1 MIMLALT
8 ALAACQPKTEKVPA
22 IDMTDLDLTVAPGD
36 DFYRY
41 ANGGWMQK
49 NPLKPEYAR
58 FGSGRTVRG
67 GGGIRPDI
75 LIDVDTTEYSQ
86 YQAQLIRRGVV
97 NEYVGVLMDSRR
109 DSLQR
114 LYPTF
119 ERFDEAFEIDDATLC
134 GLTEL
139 GAERG
144 VAPDEAGF
152 AVSAE
157 LLRVQ
162 LKALVAQRLFG
173 TEGYYRVVNRLRS
186 EAFREAVSLLEAW
199 EQQGRPLLE
208 NRK

>member
-58 FGSGRTVRG
+58 F
-67 GGGIRPDI
+67 
-75 LIDVDTTEYSQ
+75 
-86 YQAQLIRRGVV
+86 
-97 NEYVGVLMDSRR
+97 
-109 DSLQR
+109 
-114 LYPTF
+114 
-119 ERFDEAFEIDDATLC
+119 DEAFEIDDATLR

-199 EQQGRPLLE
+199 EQRGRPLLE

>member
-1 MIMLALT
+1 MLALT

-58 FGSGRTVRG
+58 FGSFDMLRENNVAR
-67 GGGIRPDI
+67 
-75 LIDVDTTEYSQ
+75 L
-86 YQAQLIRRGVV
+86 
-97 NEYVGVLMDSRR
+97 NELFAEMAEMS
-109 DSLQR
+109 
-114 LYPTF
+114 P
-119 ERFDEAFEIDDATLC
+119 EA
-134 GLTEL
+134 
-139 GAERG
+139 G

-199 EQQGRPLLE
+199 EQRGRPLLE

>member
-1 MIMLALT
+1 MIFTGNIYIYIYRILQIFGTYSANIPYGFG
-8 ALAACQPKTEKVPA
+8 AEKA
-22 IDMTDLDLTVAPGD
+22 DTVT
-36 DFYRY
+36 FFCL
-41 ANGGWMQK
+41 
-49 NPLKPEYAR
+49 PLPL
-58 FGSGRTVRG
+58 GRV
-67 GGGIRPDI
+67 
-75 LIDVDTTEYSQ
+75 
-86 YQAQLIRRGVV
+86 
-97 NEYVGVLMDSRR
+97 RR
-109 DSLQR
+109 DTLQR

-119 ERFDEAFEIDDATLC
+119 ERFDEAFEIDDATLR

-186 EAFREAVSLLEAW
+186 EAFREAVSLLKAW
-199 EQQGRPLLE
+199 EQRGRPLLE

>member
-1 MIMLALT
+1 MRRYDDAVRDSLD
-8 ALAACQPKTEKVPA
+8 AAAPA
-22 IDMTDLDLTVAPGD
+22 FRTL
-36 DFYRY
+36 R
-41 ANGGWMQK
+41 
-49 NPLKPEYAR
+49 
-58 FGSGRTVRG
+58 SGRTVRG

-119 ERFDEAFEIDDATLC
+119 ERFDEAFEIDDATLR

-199 EQQGRPLLE
+199 EQRGRPLLE